1 MLAVV
6 PKVGSSSGSSFNLA
20 DAKVKV
26 DERLRFVFK
35 SGIAKFR
42 THRIQ
47 WNIAHVTLQEG
58 HDERRSCHLER
69 RWSTVSPPHY
79 KQAGRHSRRSCA
91 QVLPAISAFPN

>member
-6 PKVGSSSGSSFNLA
+6 LSPNQEQPKVGSSSGSSFDLA

-42 THRIQ
+42 THRVQ
-47 WNIAHVTLQEG
+47 WNIAHETLQG
-58 HDERRSCHLER
+58 S
-69 RWSTVSPPHY
+69 
-79 KQAGRHSRRSCA
+79 
-91 QVLPAISAFPN
+91 VLFTWETRADSG